1 MEQATALT
9 KIAADFYRRHWER
22 WPSNGSRTGLTEFD
36 ERLEIPTADLIADQ
50 VNDLASTKR
59 EIQKIDEP
67 SNGSSDWLDHQA
79 LRAHVEHEL
88 RFLDEI
94 QHWRSNPI
102 EPVESTIGA
111 IFGLLI
117 RRDVSKPETADAI
130 RKRLLA
136 IPAYLDAARR
146 NIDRPIRMWVTAAR
160 PTARGGIEFFS
171 ETIPQLVQHH
181 PTFETGLRAA
191 ADAAC
196 EALRNY
202 DAWLQSLES
211 PPLPEDPSVGEIVL
225 QQIVRDHHGLPYS
238 IDELDTIAGR
248 EIERIKREMD
258 DAARRIDPARTWQQI
273 LEDGRNEFA
282 AQPHDLMKEYR
293 AATLGLRDRLVADGV
308 LDLPPGEVCDVIP
321 TPAFLRSVIPSAAYS
336 SPGPH
341 DAMQRGIYYVT
352 EPPPDLPPDDYRANL
367 GQHFCFESTC
377 AHEAYPGHHVQLC
390 WANRATSLARQMA
403 HHIIFMEGWTLYCE
417 QLMVDLGY
425 LASPIERLDCL
436 LSQLWRACRIRIDV
450 RVHTRRMTVRDAI
463 DMLKRELGFTELRAQ
478 TELNW
483 YTQSPGTPMSYLLGR
498 HETLALRDLYRR
510 RHPGCSLRDFHNWLL
525 KFGSLPQRWLH
536 PFVDRE
542 SVTSHA

>member
-1 MEQATALT
+1 MEQVTPLT
-9 KIAADFYRRHWER
+9 NITADFYRRQWER
-22 WPSNGSRTGLTEFD
+22 WPSNGSRTGLTEYD
-36 ERLEIPTADLIADQ
+36 DRLEVPTADLITDQ
-50 VNDLASTKR
+50 VNDLNETKR
-59 EIQKIDEP
+59 QVEKTNEP
-67 SNGSSDWLDHQA
+67 SAGSLEWLDRQS
-79 LRAHVEHEL
+79 LLAHLNHEHV
-88 RFLDEI
+88 FLTEI

-102 EPVESTIGA
+102 EPVESAIGA
-111 IFGLLI
+111 IFGLLM
-117 RRDVSKPETADAI
+117 RRDVSKPEPVEAI

-136 IPAYLDAARR
+136 IPAYLEAARH

-160 PTARGGIEFFS
+160 PTARGGVEFFS
-171 ETIPQLVQHH
+171 DAIPQLTQQH
-181 PTFETGLRAA
+181 PALETGLRHA

-196 EALRNY
+196 QALSDY

-211 PPLPEDPSVGEIVL
+211 KSLSEDPAVGDKVL

-238 IDELDTIAGR
+238 LDELDEIAGR
-248 EIERIKREMD
+248 EIERVKREMD
-258 DAARRIDPARTWQQI
+258 EAARQFDPGRSWQQI
-273 LEDGRNEFA
+273 LEVGRNEFA

-293 AATLGLRDRLVADGV
+293 EATLGLRDRLVADGV

-336 SPGPH
+336 SPGPL

-352 EPPPDLPPDDYRANL
+352 EPPPGLPPDEYRANL

-390 WANRATSLARQMA
+390 WANHATSLARQMA

-417 QLMVDLGY
+417 QLIVDLGY
-425 LASPIERLDCL
+425 LAGSIGQLDCL
-436 LSQLWRACRIRIDV
+436 LSQLWRAFRIRIDV
-450 RVHTRRMTVRDAI
+450 RVHTRRMTVREAI

-510 RHPGCSLRDFHNWLL
+510 HHPGSSLRDFHNRLL

-536 PFVDRE
+536 AYVDRAV
-542 SVTSHA
+542 VTRDV